1 MRVKILDVKNDDG
14 LATMVGYQ
22 PLSDLSS
29 EMV

>member
-14 LATMVGYQ
+14 HATMVGYR